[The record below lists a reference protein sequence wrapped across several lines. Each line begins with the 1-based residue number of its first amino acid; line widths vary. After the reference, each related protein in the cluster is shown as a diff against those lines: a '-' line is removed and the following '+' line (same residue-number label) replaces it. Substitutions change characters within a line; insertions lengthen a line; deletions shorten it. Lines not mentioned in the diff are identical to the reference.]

1 VISVK
6 PGVSH
11 IRLRVF
17 SKSLNRFSPHF
28 TPVKSSDS
36 LSSADQVNNTASVP
50 MGFDV
55 KRICLHAD
63 PVAGFRRLVSSH
75 PEAPGVNSAIR
86 LIAKPGKIARLTT
99 RLGARQLNRRLH
111 LAHQQKSCE
120 RRISTS
126 PYCQKGSVAT
136 LQEWSDML
144 GQCSLRHRF
153 SVYSSGGNLSRR

>member
-1 VISVK
+1 
-6 PGVSH
+6 
-11 IRLRVF
+11 
-17 SKSLNRFSPHF
+17 
-28 TPVKSSDS
+28 
-36 LSSADQVNNTASVP
+36 

-111 LAHQQKSCE
+111 LTHQQKSCE

-126 PYCQKGSVAT
+126 PYCQKDVQRSLSVRKFPFLEVSPICKELMILLVKA
-136 LQEWSDML
+136 E
-144 GQCSLRHRF
+144 
-153 SVYSSGGNLSRR
+153 LSKRNAFGVIRDPVGIRRRA